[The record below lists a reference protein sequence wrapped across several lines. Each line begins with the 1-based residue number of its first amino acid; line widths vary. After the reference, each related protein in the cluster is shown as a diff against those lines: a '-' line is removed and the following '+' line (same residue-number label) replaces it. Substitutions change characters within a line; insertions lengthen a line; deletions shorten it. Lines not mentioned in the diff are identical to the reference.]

1 MRNTPARRGGGY
13 VLFIFIDVLLT
24 YLMLHNTPSGV
35 VAVGDTFT
43 FIDVAH
49 AERLLQCHDVFCCN
63 AGWGLLASLPACVP
77 ACMFA
82 GLHAC

>member
-1 MRNTPARRGGGY
+1 MRNTPGRRGGGD

-49 AERLLQCHDVFCCN
+49 AERLLQ
-63 AGWGLLASLPACVP
+63 AGVCWLVCQPACLLACLL
-77 ACMFA
+77 ACMLA
-82 GLHAC
+82 NN